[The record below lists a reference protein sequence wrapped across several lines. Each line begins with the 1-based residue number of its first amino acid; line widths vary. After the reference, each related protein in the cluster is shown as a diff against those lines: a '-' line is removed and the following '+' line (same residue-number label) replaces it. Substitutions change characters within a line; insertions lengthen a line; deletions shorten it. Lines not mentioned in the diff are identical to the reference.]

1 MEERS
6 KLVHWQQRIGSD
18 RDAGRENQ
26 DGRRRVGGFEGLF
39 RLSIPAAVDVAG
51 HYAAVV
57 GTLRAQRLHRSFDAR
72 SVLLRAFAIHSC
84 CRGGR
89 GPPTAADGSPDC
101 CGREPPGEY
110 RQYGVSARGVGTDH
124 PDQPNQNSVRPA
136 RPSECRGSTLQSK
149 VSTWVIFG
157 QRGTFD
163 RAAHR
168 VAAGIDMST
177 PEH

>member
-1 MEERS
+1 M
-6 KLVHWQQRIGSD
+6 VHWQQRIGSD
-18 RDAGRENQ
+18 RDAGRENR

-51 HYAAVV
+51 HDAAVV